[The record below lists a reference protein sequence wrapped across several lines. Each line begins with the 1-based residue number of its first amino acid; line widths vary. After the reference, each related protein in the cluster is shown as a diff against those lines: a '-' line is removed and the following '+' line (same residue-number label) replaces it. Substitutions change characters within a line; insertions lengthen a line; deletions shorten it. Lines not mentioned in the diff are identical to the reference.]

1 MTPARVTVVEVGPP
15 RRPSQNEAAIV
26 PTTAKVRF
34 IEMLAAAGLPVVEAT
49 SFVHPAAVPQ
59 LADADQVLPAI
70 ARRPGVRYPVL
81 VPNMRGMERAIAAGA
96 DAVAVFTAASEA
108 FAQANIRMTIAE
120 SLEAFAPVLATARAA
135 GMWTRG
141 YVSTAF
147 GCPYQ
152 GEVDP
157 TAVADVAV
165 ALRELGC
172 DQISI
177 GDTIGVAEPDAVGR
191 VLSPLLERLPAE
203 LLALRLHETRGR
215 AIDNAEAVQL
225 GITTFDASASGLGGC
240 PFAPGAPGNLA
251 TETLVSWLHGLGI
264 ETGVDEAL
272 LLDASAYIRSQ
283 LGPTTRRSSRSPC
296 ARRRPGGR
304 GRRSRSPGSCRPRP
318 SPASPR
324 RRRCACRPATASA
337 RGMMKN
343 WLPLVFG
350 PALAMASDAAAR
362 CAWS

>member
-1 MTPARVTVVEVGPP
+1 MTPARVTVVEVGP
-15 RRPSQNEAAIV
+15 RDGLQNEAAIV
-26 PTTAKVRF
+26 PTAAKVQF

-108 FAQANIRMTIAE
+108 FSQANIRMTIAE
-120 SLEAFAPVLATARAA
+120 SLEAFSPVLAAARAA

-157 TAVADVAV
+157 AAVADVAV
-165 ALRELGC
+165 ALDELGC
-172 DQISI
+172 DQISV
-177 GDTIGVAEPDAVGR
+177 GDTIGVAEPDDVGR
-191 VLSPLLERLPAE
+191 VLSPLLERVPVE
-203 LLALRLHETRGR
+203 RLALHLHDTRGR
-215 AIDNAEAVQL
+215 AIDNAEAGLHL

-264 ETGVDEAL
+264 ETGVDEPAL
-272 LLDASAYIRSQ
+272 LEASAYIRSQ
-283 LGPTTRRSSRSPC
+283 L
-296 ARRRPGGR
+296 A
-304 GRRSRSPGSCRPRP
+304 
-318 SPASPR
+318 
-324 RRRCACRPATASA
+324 
-337 RGMMKN
+337 
-343 WLPLVFG
+343 
-350 PALAMASDAAAR
+350 
-362 CAWS
+362 

>member
-1 MTPARVTVVEVGPP
+1 VTPARVTVVEVGP
-15 RRPSQNEAAIV
+15 RDGLQNEAAIV
-26 PTTAKVRF
+26 PTAAKVRF
-34 IEMLAAAGLPVVEAT
+34 IELLAAAGLPVVEAT

-81 VPNMRGMERAIAAGA
+81 VPNMRGMERAVAAGA

-157 TAVADVAV
+157 AAVADVAV
-165 ALRELGC
+165 ALAELGC
-172 DQISI
+172 DQISV
-177 GDTIGVAEPDAVGR
+177 GDTIGVAEPDDVSR
-191 VLSPLLERLPAE
+191 VLLPLLERLPAE
-203 LLALRLHETRGR
+203 RLALHLHDTRGR
-215 AIDNAEAVQL
+215 AIDNAAAGLQL

-251 TETLVSWLHGLGI
+251 TETLVAWLHDLGI
-264 ETGVDEAL
+264 ETGVDEPAL
-272 LLDASAYIRSQ
+272 LEASAYIRSQ
-283 LGPTTRRSSRSPC
+283 L
-296 ARRRPGGR
+296 A
-304 GRRSRSPGSCRPRP
+304 
-318 SPASPR
+318 
-324 RRRCACRPATASA
+324 
-337 RGMMKN
+337 
-343 WLPLVFG
+343 
-350 PALAMASDAAAR
+350 
-362 CAWS
+362 

>member
-1 MTPARVTVVEVGPP
+1 MTPARVTVVEVGP
-15 RRPSQNEAAIV
+15 RDGLQNEAAIV
-26 PTTAKVRF
+26 PTAAKVQF

-108 FAQANIRMTIAE
+108 FSQANIRMTIAE
-120 SLEAFAPVLATARAA
+120 SLEAFAPVLAAARAA

-152 GEVDP
+152 GEVEP
-157 TAVADVAV
+157 SAVADVAV
-165 ALRELGC
+165 ALDELGC
-172 DQISI
+172 DQISV
-177 GDTIGVAEPDAVGR
+177 GDTIGVAEPDDVGR
-191 VLSPLLERLPAE
+191 VLAPLLERVPAE
-203 LLALRLHETRGR
+203 RLALHLHDTRGR
-215 AIDNAEAVQL
+215 AIENAEAGLQL

-251 TETLVSWLHGLGI
+251 TETLVSWLHELGI
-264 ETGVDEAL
+264 ETGVDEPAL
-272 LLDASAYIRSQ
+272 LEASAYIRAQ
-283 LGPTTRRSSRSPC
+283 L
-296 ARRRPGGR
+296 A
-304 GRRSRSPGSCRPRP
+304 
-318 SPASPR
+318 
-324 RRRCACRPATASA
+324 
-337 RGMMKN
+337 
-343 WLPLVFG
+343 
-350 PALAMASDAAAR
+350 
-362 CAWS
+362 

>member
-1 MTPARVTVVEVGPP
+1 VVEVGP
-15 RRPSQNEAAIV
+15 RDGLQNEAAIV
-26 PTTAKVRF
+26 PTAAKVQF

-59 LADADQVLPAI
+59 LADADEVLPRI

-108 FAQANIRMTIAE
+108 FSQANIRMTIAE

-135 GMWTRG
+135 RMWTRG

-157 TAVADVAV
+157 AAVADVAV
-165 ALRELGC
+165 ALHELGC
-172 DQISI
+172 DQISV

-191 VLSPLLERLPAE
+191 VLQPLLERLPAE
-203 LLALRLHETRGR
+203 RLALHLHDTRGR
-215 AIDNAEAVQL
+215 AIDNAEAGLQL

-264 ETGVDEAL
+264 ETGVDEPAL
-272 LLDASAYIRSQ
+272 LEASAYIRSQ
-283 LGPTTRRSSRSPC
+283 LG
-296 ARRRPGGR
+296 
-304 GRRSRSPGSCRPRP
+304 
-318 SPASPR
+318 
-324 RRRCACRPATASA
+324 AT
-337 RGMMKN
+337 
-343 WLPLVFG
+343 
-350 PALAMASDAAAR
+350 
-362 CAWS
+362 

>member
-1 MTPARVTVVEVGPP
+1 VTPARVTVVEVGP
-15 RRPSQNEAAIV
+15 RDGLQNEAAIV
-26 PTTAKVRF
+26 PTAAKVQF
-34 IEMLAAAGLPVVEAT
+34 IEMLAATGLPVVEAT

-96 DAVAVFTAASEA
+96 DAIAVFTAASEA

-157 TAVADVAV
+157 AAVADVAV
-165 ALRELGC
+165 ALDELGC
-172 DQISI
+172 DQISV
-177 GDTIGVAEPDAVGR
+177 GDTIGVAEPDDVRR
-191 VLSPLLERLPAE
+191 VLSPLLERMPVE
-203 LLALRLHETRGR
+203 RLALHLHDTRGR
-215 AIDNAEAVQL
+215 AIDNAEAGLHL

-251 TETLVSWLHGLGI
+251 TETLVSWLHGLGV
-264 ETGVDEAL
+264 ETGVDEPAL
-272 LLDASAYIRSQ
+272 REASAYIRSQ
-283 LGPTTRRSSRSPC
+283 L
-296 ARRRPGGR
+296 A
-304 GRRSRSPGSCRPRP
+304 
-318 SPASPR
+318 
-324 RRRCACRPATASA
+324 
-337 RGMMKN
+337 
-343 WLPLVFG
+343 
-350 PALAMASDAAAR
+350 
-362 CAWS
+362 

>member
-1 MTPARVTVVEVGPP
+1 MTPARVTVVEVGP
-15 RRPSQNEAAIV
+15 RDGLQNEAAIV
-26 PTTAKVRF
+26 PTAAKVRF

-59 LADADQVLPAI
+59 LADADEVLPRI

-157 TAVADVAV
+157 AAVADVAV
-165 ALRELGC
+165 ALHELGC
-172 DQISI
+172 DQISV
-177 GDTIGVAEPDAVGR
+177 GDTIGVAEPDDVGR
-191 VLSPLLERLPAE
+191 VLQPLLERLPAE
-203 LLALRLHETRGR
+203 RLALHLHDTRGR
-215 AIDNAEAVQL
+215 AIDNAEAGLQL

-264 ETGVDEAL
+264 ETGVDEPAL
-272 LLDASAYIRSQ
+272 LEASAYIRSQ
-283 LGPTTRRSSRSPC
+283 L
-296 ARRRPGGR
+296 A
-304 GRRSRSPGSCRPRP
+304 
-318 SPASPR
+318 
-324 RRRCACRPATASA
+324 
-337 RGMMKN
+337 
-343 WLPLVFG
+343 
-350 PALAMASDAAAR
+350 
-362 CAWS
+362 

>member
-1 MTPARVTVVEVGPP
+1 VTSARVTVVEVGP
-15 RRPSQNEAAIV
+15 RDGLQNEAAIV
-26 PTTAKVRF
+26 PTAAKVRF

-96 DAVAVFTAASEA
+96 DAIAVFTAASEA

-157 TAVADVAV
+157 AAVADVAV
-165 ALRELGC
+165 ALHELGC
-172 DQISI
+172 DQISV
-177 GDTIGVAEPDAVGR
+177 GDTIGVAEPDDVGR
-191 VLSPLLERLPAE
+191 VLSPLLERVPAE
-203 LLALRLHETRGR
+203 RLALHLHDTRGR
-215 AIDNAEAVQL
+215 AIDNAEAGLQL

-251 TETLVSWLHGLGI
+251 TETLVAWLHGLGI
-264 ETGVDEAL
+264 ETGVDGSAL
-272 LLDASAYIRSQ
+272 LEASVYIRSQ
-283 LGPTTRRSSRSPC
+283 LSG
-296 ARRRPGGR
+296 
-304 GRRSRSPGSCRPRP
+304 
-318 SPASPR
+318 
-324 RRRCACRPATASA
+324 
-337 RGMMKN
+337 
-343 WLPLVFG
+343 
-350 PALAMASDAAAR
+350 
-362 CAWS
+362 

>member
-1 MTPARVTVVEVGPP
+1 VTPARVTVVEVGP
-15 RRPSQNEAAIV
+15 RDGLQNEAAIV
-26 PTTAKVRF
+26 PTAAKVRF
-34 IEMLAAAGLPVVEAT
+34 IELLAAAGLPVVEAT

-59 LADADQVLPAI
+59 LADADEVLPRI

-96 DAVAVFTAASEA
+96 DAIAVFAAASEA
-108 FAQANIRMTIAE
+108 FSQANIRMTIAE

-157 TAVADVAV
+157 AAVADVAV
-165 ALRELGC
+165 ALQELGC
-172 DQISI
+172 DQISV
-177 GDTIGVAEPDAVGR
+177 GDTIGVAEPDDVGR
-191 VLSPLLERLPAE
+191 VLQPLLERLPADR
-203 LLALRLHETRGR
+203 LALHLHDTRGR
-215 AIDNAEAVQL
+215 AIDNAEAGMQL

-264 ETGVDEAL
+264 ETGVDEPAL
-272 LLDASAYIRSQ
+272 LQASAYIRSQ
-283 LGPTTRRSSRSPC
+283 L
-296 ARRRPGGR
+296 A
-304 GRRSRSPGSCRPRP
+304 
-318 SPASPR
+318 
-324 RRRCACRPATASA
+324 
-337 RGMMKN
+337 
-343 WLPLVFG
+343 
-350 PALAMASDAAAR
+350 
-362 CAWS
+362 

>member
-1 MTPARVTVVEVGPP
+1 MTPARVTVVEVGP
-15 RRPSQNEAAIV
+15 RDGLQNEAAIV
-26 PTTAKVRF
+26 PTAAKVQF

-108 FAQANIRMTIAE
+108 FSQANIRMTIAE
-120 SLEAFAPVLATARAA
+120 SLEAFSPVLAAARAA

-157 TAVADVAV
+157 AAVADVAV
-165 ALRELGC
+165 ALDELGC
-172 DQISI
+172 DQISV
-177 GDTIGVAEPDAVGR
+177 GDTIGVAEPDDVGR
-191 VLSPLLERLPAE
+191 LLSPLLERVPVE
-203 LLALRLHETRGR
+203 RLALHLHDTRGR
-215 AIDNAEAVQL
+215 AIDNAEAGLHL

-264 ETGVDEAL
+264 ETGVDEPAL
-272 LLDASAYIRSQ
+272 LEASAYIRS
-283 LGPTTRRSSRSPC
+283 
-296 ARRRPGGR
+296 
-304 GRRSRSPGSCRPRP
+304 
-318 SPASPR
+318 
-324 RRRCACRPATASA
+324 
-337 RGMMKN
+337 K
-343 WLPLVFG
+343 
-350 PALAMASDAAAR
+350 LA
-362 CAWS
+362 

>member
-1 MTPARVTVVEVGPP
+1 VTPARVTVVEVGP
-15 RRPSQNEAAIV
+15 RDGLQNEAAIV
-26 PTTAKVRF
+26 PTAAKVRF
-34 IEMLAAAGLPVVEAT
+34 IELLAAAGLPVVEAT

-59 LADADQVLPAI
+59 LADADEVLPRI

-96 DAVAVFTAASEA
+96 DAIAVFAAASEA
-108 FAQANIRMTIAE
+108 FSQANIRMTIAE

-157 TAVADVAV
+157 AAVADVAV
-165 ALRELGC
+165 ALQELGC
-172 DQISI
+172 DQISV
-177 GDTIGVAEPDAVGR
+177 GDTIGVAEPDDVGR
-191 VLSPLLERLPAE
+191 VLQPLLERLPADR
-203 LLALRLHETRGR
+203 LALHLHDTRGR
-215 AIDNAEAVQL
+215 AIDNAEAGMQL

-264 ETGVDEAL
+264 ETGVDEPAL
-272 LLDASAYIRSQ
+272 LEASAYIRSQ
-283 LGPTTRRSSRSPC
+283 L
-296 ARRRPGGR
+296 A
-304 GRRSRSPGSCRPRP
+304 
-318 SPASPR
+318 
-324 RRRCACRPATASA
+324 
-337 RGMMKN
+337 
-343 WLPLVFG
+343 
-350 PALAMASDAAAR
+350 
-362 CAWS
+362 

>member
-1 MTPARVTVVEVGPP
+1 MTPAHVTVVEVGP
-15 RRPSQNEAAIV
+15 RDGLQNEVAIV
-26 PTTAKVRF
+26 PTAAKVRF

-96 DAVAVFTAASEA
+96 DAIAVFTAASEA

-120 SLEAFAPVLATARAA
+120 SLEAFAPVMSAARAA

-157 TAVADVAV
+157 AAVADVAA
-165 ALRELGC
+165 ALDELGC
-172 DQISI
+172 DQISV
-177 GDTIGVAEPDAVGR
+177 GDTIGVAEPEDVGR
-191 VLSPLLERLPAE
+191 VLSPLLERVPAE
-203 LLALRLHETRGR
+203 RLALHLHDTRGR
-215 AIDNAEAVQL
+215 AIDNAEAGLHL

-264 ETGVDEAL
+264 ETGVDEPAL
-272 LLDASAYIRSQ
+272 LEASAYIRSQ
-283 LGPTTRRSSRSPC
+283 L
-296 ARRRPGGR
+296 A
-304 GRRSRSPGSCRPRP
+304 
-318 SPASPR
+318 
-324 RRRCACRPATASA
+324 
-337 RGMMKN
+337 
-343 WLPLVFG
+343 
-350 PALAMASDAAAR
+350 
-362 CAWS
+362 

>member
-1 MTPARVTVVEVGPP
+1 VTPASATVVEVGP
-15 RRPSQNEAAIV
+15 RDGLQNEAAIV
-26 PTTAKVRF
+26 PTAAKVRF

-59 LADADQVLPAI
+59 LADADQVLPQI

-96 DAVAVFTAASEA
+96 DAIAVFTAASEA

-120 SLEAFAPVLATARAA
+120 SLEAFAPVMSAARAA

-157 TAVADVAV
+157 AAVADVAV
-165 ALRELGC
+165 ALHELGC
-172 DQISI
+172 DQISV
-177 GDTIGVAEPDAVGR
+177 GDTIGVAEPEDVGR
-191 VLSPLLERLPAE
+191 VLSPLLERVPAE
-203 LLALRLHETRGR
+203 RLALHLHDTRGR
-215 AIDNAEAVQL
+215 AIDNAEAGLHL

-264 ETGVDEAL
+264 ETGVDEPAL
-272 LLDASAYIRSQ
+272 LEASAYIRSQ
-283 LGPTTRRSSRSPC
+283 L
-296 ARRRPGGR
+296 A
-304 GRRSRSPGSCRPRP
+304 
-318 SPASPR
+318 
-324 RRRCACRPATASA
+324 
-337 RGMMKN
+337 
-343 WLPLVFG
+343 
-350 PALAMASDAAAR
+350 
-362 CAWS
+362 